1 MDIDATLLF
10 ARSLLGDPEGLW
22 KRANPEQRPR
32 IQRAIYPNGLRY
44 DGELNGTAETSLA
57 FSYSREIQA
66 GKEGMASQS
75 HSSWNRTWEWL
86 REIDGLR
93 PSSTERHA
101 TPSDLLG
108 GDLSA

>member
-44 DGELNGTAETSLA
+44 DGELNGTAETSLP
-57 FSYSREIQA
+57 FSYLREIQA
-66 GKEGMASQS
+66 GKEGMASP
-75 HSSWNRTWEWL
+75 T
-86 REIDGLR
+86 GLE
-93 PSSTERHA
+93 PVWFTYN
-101 TPSDLLG
+101 
-108 GDLSA
+108 